1 MKIYRFN
8 NKTLQYDRLH
18 VYPYVVGAICLMV
31 LMSISRSRNQPD
43 NRESE
48 PLVLESELDAF
59 SEDKLMEEINRS
71 GIRFADIVFA
81 QAVLETGRF
90 KSEIFRESNNL
101 FGMKLAR
108 QRNTTASGESRGH
121 AYYEDWR
128 LSVMD
133 YSLYQST
140 YLRKIKTERQYL
152 QYLSENYA
160 EDPNYV
166 NKLIKIK
173 NERQQ

>member
-1 MKIYRFN
+1 
-8 NKTLQYDRLH
+8 
-18 VYPYVVGAICLMV
+18 MV

-43 NRESE
+43 SRESD
-48 PLVLESELDAF
+48 LVVLESEIDAF
-59 SEDKLMEEINRS
+59 SEDKLMDEIKRS
-71 GIRFADIVFA
+71 GIKFADIVFA
-81 QAVLETGRF
+81 QAVLETGYF
-90 KSEIFRESNNL
+90 KSEIFQESNNL

-121 AYYEDWR
+121 AYYDDWR

-133 YSLYQST
+133 YSLYQTT

-152 QYLSENYA
+152 QYLAENYA

>member
-1 MKIYRFN
+1 LKLYRFN
-8 NKTLQYDRLH
+8 NQTLQYDRLH
-18 VYPYVVGAICLMV
+18 AYPYVVGAICLMV
-31 LMSISRSRNQPD
+31 LMSISRSRNRPD
-43 NRESE
+43 SRESD
-48 PLVLESELDAF
+48 LVVLESEIDAF
-59 SEDKLMEEINRS
+59 SEDKLMDEIKRS
-71 GIRFADIVFA
+71 GIKFADIVFA
-81 QAVLETGRF
+81 QAVLETGYF
-90 KSEIFRESNNL
+90 KSEIFQESNNL

-121 AYYEDWR
+121 AYYDDWR

-133 YSLYQST
+133 YSLYQTT